1 MNQKPRQKATSSVE
15 RDLKKLLNNSNFG
28 IDCRNNIDTCFLE
41 PLYDDFSEISYIEN
55 FTTIFND
62 ATFRFFFSPS
72 LLRQEKIQTFQSK
85 IFSLNKD
92 EATNEARKKYYE
104 RQMEEELDILDSYKK
119 KIKIKKGRFK
129 DADEKIIDCLDPRK
143 TKVVVEFNDRE
154 SASIKSFA
162 VKKLNKIKMT
172 TRFMSGK
179 LLMFAKC
186 SLKSFI
192 DDLSE
197 IFWFPTK

>member
-1 MNQKPRQKATSSVE
+1 M
-15 RDLKKLLNNSNFG
+15 
-28 IDCRNNIDTCFLE
+28 
-41 PLYDDFSEISYIEN
+41 
-55 FTTIFND
+55 
-62 ATFRFFFSPS
+62 
-72 LLRQEKIQTFQSK
+72 RQEKIQTFQSK

-162 VKKLNKIKMT
+162 VKK
-172 TRFMSGK
+172 
-179 LLMFAKC
+179 
-186 SLKSFI
+186 
-192 DDLSE
+192 
-197 IFWFPTK
+197 

>member
-1 MNQKPRQKATSSVE
+1 M
-15 RDLKKLLNNSNFG
+15 LNNSNFG

-119 KIKIKKGRFK
+119 KKINK
-129 DADEKIIDCLDPRK
+129 ERK
-143 TKVVVEFNDRE
+143 V
-154 SASIKSFA
+154 
-162 VKKLNKIKMT
+162 
-172 TRFMSGK
+172 
-179 LLMFAKC
+179 
-186 SLKSFI
+186 
-192 DDLSE
+192 
-197 IFWFPTK
+197 